1 MRSIWKG
8 SVSFGLVSIPVKLY
22 TATGGHDLRFHQV
35 HQEDGGRIRF
45 KRVCEVCGKEVV
57 YSDIAK
63 GYDSDDGR
71 SAILTNDD
79 LDALPVASGREID
92 VVEFVPSEQV
102 DPMLM
107 DKTYYLEPD
116 GKAAK
121 PYALLREALG
131 RTERMAL
138 VKVALRQRET
148 LAVLRVR
155 DQVIVLQTLLWPDEV
170 READFPVLQDDIDLR
185 PQELTMAESL
195 VESLAADFEPDRA
208 PLAQIALAL
217 AGEGAWEVG
226 PAPEPVEFD
235 AGDALGFLSS
245 NAATLAVAAIAATRL
260 DVILAASHV
269 VAALSYLAL
278 EGSPEAYADRC
289 TGPGRTRDRSAAPT
303 GCGTCSACWTPL
315 RRAVASRTRSVCARS
330 RRSTAP
336 PWTRWSTC
344 TRSWTSRSTPGRRTR

>member
-1 MRSIWKG
+1 VRSIWKG

-35 HQEDGGRIRF
+35 HQEDGGRIRY
-45 KRVCEVCGKEVV
+45 KRVCEACGKEVA
-57 YSDIAK
+57 YGDIAK

-92 VVEFVPSEQV
+92 VVEFVPSDQV

-155 DQVIVLQTLLWPDEV
+155 DKVIVLQTLLWPDEV
-170 READFPVLQDDIDLR
+170 READFPVLEDDIDLR
-185 PQELTMAESL
+185 PQEMTMAESL
-195 VESLAADFEPDRA
+195 VESLASDFEPDRFEDEYKHA
-208 PLAQIALAL
+208 MEQL
-217 AGEGAWEVG
+217 
-226 PAPEPVEFD
+226 VEAKLDGDD
-235 AGDALGFLSS
+235 ASELLRPDTAESDEE
-245 NAATLAVAAIAATRL
+245 A
-260 DVILAASHV
+260 DVVDL
-269 VAALSYLAL
+269 VAALRASVEKAKGGKSSA
-278 EGSPEAYADRC
+278 EDTPAAAKTADSDPKKAAAKKTTAKKAPAKKTAAKKQPAKKAAAKKAPAKKTAAKKQARK
-289 TGPGRTRDRSAAPT
+289 SA
-303 GCGTCSACWTPL
+303 
-315 RRAVASRTRSVCARS
+315 
-330 RRSTAP
+330 
-336 PWTRWSTC
+336 
-344 TRSWTSRSTPGRRTR
+344 